1 MKMNLII
8 HIRFLFLAFGGNP
21 NSITLQGHS
30 AGAISICLH
39 LVAPASQNL
48 FQQAI
53 IESGGCDITQM
64 TLIEAEMIG
73 DEVASHFCNSS
84 SDVISCLQ
92 SVNATTLLQYS
103 LSKDYLNF
111 FTSNSF
117 HPLVDG
123 LVLPDS
129 IKNLFEN
136 GNVPTDISIL
146 TGSTSAELALFV
158 AGRFE
163 PGWQVENVTQ
173 ATLSEWVQ
181 LFSKGQSAYLNI
193 TYNPYINPN
202 VSSTLVNYYG
212 LTDALST
219 GLFQCPVRRT
229 AAYLANNKRGSVYLY
244 SFDYVPI
251 SSKFAF
257 LSQSIHG
264 EELPYVFNAPNTT
277 ASAQTLPSNASFN
290 PDEQILAWAMS
301 LLWIR
306 FVVNGNPNTPLD
318 NETSN
323 LLIKQLSELG
333 GWPKYSTTNSSSY
346 LIISNTAAQNSSA
359 TIRLAV
365 NGYHSPKCEAWD
377 EVVPNPSITK
387 RCNVG
392 YVGSDCIRTNNAIL
406 NTISLL
412 IFNPILMLMH
422 LYYRYYS
429 YELFC

>member
-1 MKMNLII
+1 MKMNLSI

-21 NSITLQGHS
+21 NYVTLQGHS

-73 DEVASHFCNSS
+73 DEVTSHFCNSS

-92 SVNATTLLQYS
+92 SIDATTLLQYS

-123 LVLPDS
+123 LVFPDS
-129 IKNLFEN
+129 IKNLFDN
-136 GNVPTDISIL
+136 GNMPTDISIL
-146 TGSTSAELALFV
+146 TGSTSAEFALFV

-181 LFSKGQSAYLNI
+181 LYSKGQSGYLNT
-193 TYNPYINPN
+193 TYNPYINPY
-202 VSSTLVNYYG
+202 VPPALVNYYG

-219 GLFQCPVRRT
+219 SAFQCPVRRT
-229 AAYLANNKRGSVYLY
+229 AAYLANNKKGSVYLY
-244 SFDYVPI
+244 SFDYVPV
-251 SSKFAF
+251 SSQFAL

-264 EELPYVFNAPNTT
+264 EELPFVFNSPNTT
-277 ASAQTLPSNASFN
+277 APPQKLVSADTFN
-290 PDEQILAWAMS
+290 PDEQTLAWAMS

-318 NETSN
+318 NEASN
-323 LLIKQLSELG
+323 SLINQLSQLG

-346 LIISNTAAQNSSA
+346 IIISNTEMKNSSA
-359 TIRLAV
+359 TIRLATY
-365 NGYHSPKCEAWD
+365 GYHSPKCEAWD

-392 YVGSDCIRTNNAIL
+392 YVGVDCTRTNNAVL

-412 IFNPILMLMH
+412 IFNPILVLIH
-422 LYYRYYS
+422 LYY
-429 YELFC
+429 